1 MFLYLLDCSINTS
14 VIVLISKLVSNWVT
28 TFGVLVLLW
37 HFEGFGIFF
46 FLSKLKF
53 ILLFCKAGSSA
64 PLYIEQTEETE
75 TNITDSTELYEDGQ
89 LLGRSKAI
97 ATKTKEI
104 EQVSLGILSLI
115 EYLCNGLI
123 C

>member
-1 MFLYLLDCSINTS
+1 MYL
-14 VIVLISKLVSNWVT
+14 
-28 TFGVLVLLW
+28 
-37 HFEGFGIFF
+37 GFYFALKTDFF
-46 FLSKLKF
+46 FF
-53 ILLFCKAGSSA
+53 FFKAGSSA
-64 PLYIEQTEETE
+64 PLYVEQTEETE

-104 EQVSLGILSLI
+104 EQVSPLGILSLI
-115 EYLCNGLI
+115 QYLCNGLV